1 MPLAD
6 PGAAQARQFET
17 HGALPHV
24 LRMWG
29 LLALMILLV
38 SASRILEWR
47 FPDPDDIMRL
57 VEVRDQLGGQGWFDL
72 DQHRIDPLRE
82 VPMHWS
88 RLVDLPLAIIIS
100 GLSPIVGQAAAEAFA
115 LIAVPLLTL
124 LVAMSFTGLAAVRL
138 LGRENGGWA
147 VLVAGMLPLL
157 MHQFQPLRIDHH
169 GWQIACFAAAFWG
182 LVQGDRRRGPI
193 VAGLAMAW
201 GMMISIEILPL
212 AGLVAAILALRW
224 LRDTHA
230 RIALT
235 HYMQALAGGLIV
247 LYLATR
253 GWPVASP
260 FCDAIE
266 PAHLGF
272 FLVTALGVTSLR
284 YARPLPAPAM
294 IGAFAAIGAGGIAM
308 FAFASPGCIGTPF
321 GALDPVV
328 RDFWYVNVSEGRPVW
343 EQGIA
348 ILIPFAQIVFS
359 FLVTI
364 LLWARAPRETRAA
377 WMETLLLFAGTLALG
392 MLVARS
398 LAFASLLA
406 TLPFAW
412 LLGLALQRLRTGG
425 KALTKAAVVAATLV
439 VMLPTAPV
447 AVAKSLAPEHGNTPE
462 PGGIAKSSCDL
473 EASARRIAGL
483 PRGTVFAPLDIGPS
497 ILLETKHDVIATG
510 HHRANLAMRD
520 VIAAFVSPEEVSHR
534 IVDAYGADYLVLC
547 TDLVEPSI
555 YAERGGKQS
564 LAAQLIAGDAPA
576 WLEPISIG
584 GPQTFRVWKVRD

>member
-1 MPLAD
+1 
-6 PGAAQARQFET
+6 
-17 HGALPHV
+17 
-24 LRMWG
+24 
-29 LLALMILLV
+29 
-38 SASRILEWR
+38 
-47 FPDPDDIMRL
+47 
-57 VEVRDQLGGQGWFDL
+57 
-72 DQHRIDPLRE
+72 
-82 VPMHWS
+82 
-88 RLVDLPLAIIIS
+88 
-100 GLSPIVGQAAAEAFA
+100 
-115 LIAVPLLTL
+115 
-124 LVAMSFTGLAAVRL
+124 
-138 LGRENGGWA
+138 
-147 VLVAGMLPLL
+147 MLPLL

-182 LVQGDRRRGPI
+182 LVEGDRRRGPV
-193 VAGLAMAW
+193 VAGLAIAW
-201 GMMISIEILPL
+201 GMMISIEMLPL

-230 RIALT
+230 RTALT
-235 HYMQALAGGLIV
+235 DYMQALAGGLTV
-247 LYLATR
+247 LFLATR

-284 YARPLPAPAM
+284 YARPLPAFAM
-294 IGAFAAIGAGGIAM
+294 IGAFGAIGAGGIAM

-343 EQGIA
+343 EQGVA
-348 ILIPFAQIVFS
+348 ILIPFAQIVFA

-364 LLWARAPRETRAA
+364 LLWARTARETRGP
-377 WMETLLLFAGTLALG
+377 WTETLLLFAGTLALG
-392 MLVARS
+392 LLVARS

-406 TLPFAW
+406 TVPFAW
-412 LLGLALQRLRTGG
+412 LLGLALQRLRASG
-425 KALTKAAVVAATLV
+425 KALTKAAVVVATLV

-447 AVAKSLAPEHGNTPE
+447 AVAKSLAPEHSNTPT

-483 PRGTVFAPLDIGPS
+483 PHGTVFAPLDIGPS

-510 HHRANLAMRD
+510 HHRASLAMRD
-520 VIAAFVSPEEVSHR
+520 VIAAFVSPENVSHR

-555 YAERGGKQS
+555 YAERGGKHS

-576 WLEPISIG
+576 WLEPISID